1 MITTALA
8 VTGGCR
14 MAESKKVSEQ
24 TTKLNWKQNVVMY
37 LHDLVY
43 LLMGLM
49 VVFLVMFRLIVVSG
63 DSMYSTLV
71 DGDYLLLLSNVFYQ
85 EPEHGDII
93 VISKQN
99 FDNGAPIVKRVIASE
114 GQIVDI
120 DFERGIVY
128 VDGLPL
134 EEDYINSPT
143 TVYEGVNFPVIVEE
157 GCFFVLG
164 DNRGVS
170 KDSRSPEIGFVDR
183 REILGKAIF
192 LLLPGTNHGMSAQ
205 EFDRIG
211 VIK

>member
-1 MITTALA
+1 
-8 VTGGCR
+8 
-14 MAESKKVSEQ
+14 MAESKKESRVMP
-24 TTKLNWKQNVVMY
+24 KLNWKQNIVMY
-37 LHDLVY
+37 LHDLAY

-49 VVFLVMFRLIVVSG
+49 IVFLVMFRLIVVSG

-71 DGDYLLLLSNVFYQ
+71 DGDYLLLISNVFYRQ
-85 EPEHGDII
+85 PEHGDII
-93 VISKQN
+93 VISKQS
-99 FDNGAPIVKRVIASE
+99 FDDGAPIVKRVIASE

-120 DFERGIVY
+120 DFQQGIVY

-134 EEDYINSPT
+134 EEDYISSPT
-143 TVYEGVNFPVIVEE
+143 NVYEGVNFPVIVED
-157 GCFFVLG
+157 GCYFVLG

-170 KDSRSPEIGFVDR
+170 KDSRSPEIGLIDK

-192 LLLPGTNHGMSAQ
+192 LLMPGTNHGRNSI

>member
-1 MITTALA
+1 
-8 VTGGCR
+8 
-14 MAESKKVSEQ
+14 MAEPKKVSKE
-24 TTKLNWKQNVVMY
+24 TPKLNWQQNVVMY

-43 LLMGLM
+43 LLVGLM
-49 VVFLVMFRLIVVSG
+49 IVFLLMFRLIVVSG

-71 DGDYLLLLSNVFYQ
+71 DGDYLLLLSNVFYR

-93 VISKQN
+93 VISKKT
-99 FDNGAPIVKRVIASE
+99 FDDGAPIVKRVIASE

-120 DFERGIVY
+120 DFNQGIVY

-134 EEDYINSPT
+134 EEDYISSPT

-157 GCFFVLG
+157 GCIFVLG

-170 KDSRSPEIGFVDR
+170 KDSRSPEIGLIDK

-192 LLLPGTNHGMSAQ
+192 LLFPGTDHGRSAQ

>member
-1 MITTALA
+1 
-8 VTGGCR
+8 
-14 MAESKKVSEQ
+14 MAQSKKTQ
-24 TTKLNWKQNVVMY
+24 QPQNLDWKQNIVMY

-49 VVFLVMFRLIVVSG
+49 VVFLLMFRLIVVSG
-63 DSMYSTLV
+63 DSMFSTLV

-93 VISKQN
+93 VISKQT
-99 FDNGAPIVKRVIASE
+99 FDDGAPIVKRVIASE

-120 DFERGIVY
+120 DFQQGIVY

-134 EEDYINSPT
+134 EEDYISSPT
-143 TVYEGVNFPVIVEE
+143 TVYEGVGFPVIVEE
-157 GCFFVLG
+157 GCYFVLG

-170 KDSRSPEIGFVDR
+170 KDSRSPQIGLIDK

-192 LLLPGTNHGMSAQ
+192 LLLPGTNHGKNAM